1 MAGGFKL
8 AKGRGMGTAQA
19 SLVACGVIAII
30 IVLLGKAESPIF
42 NTARAKFTDW
52 AEPLLE
58 TVRAPLSSFQSWVDG
73 LGTAF
78 TVYRENIRLR
88 QENAEL
94 RKWQEVALSLE
105 QRVHR
110 YELLVNAIPD
120 PQLPSV
126 AARVIGQS
134 NRPFIKTMIL
144 SAGKDVGIRP
154 GEAVLDDRGLVG
166 RVYLSGEKTAW
177 VLLLTDLNSHVP
189 VVIQPSHRRAIL
201 TGDNSPT
208 PFLELDLGEG
218 AVKKGDRV
226 FSSGDGGLLPPD
238 LPIGQVVADRGALRV
253 AMFADPDASDYV
265 HIVDYTP
272 PAEPSPG
279 AVTDN
284 LPALAPV
291 TPTPKSQP
299 SPNQASTAP
308 KPTVAAAPAKP
319 ANPQAT
325 TAAPPATPPR
335 SVAQTARAA
344 PPPPASGDDE
354 EEDRGAGEE

>member
-1 MAGGFKL
+1 MAGFKL
-8 AKGRGMGTAQA
+8 AKGRGVGAAQA
-19 SLVACGVIAII
+19 SLVACGIIAIV

-42 NTARAKFTDW
+42 NSARARFTDW
-52 AEPLLE
+52 AAPLLE
-58 TVRAPLSSFQSWVDG
+58 AVHGPLTSVQQWTEG
-73 LGTAF
+73 LGQVF
-78 TVYRENIRLR
+78 QVYRENIRLR

-94 RKWQEVALSLE
+94 HKWQEVALTLE

-134 NRPFIKTMIL
+134 SRPFIKTMIL
-144 SAGKDVGIRP
+144 SAGKSDAIRP

-166 RVYLSGEKTAW
+166 RVYLSGEQTSW

-189 VVIQPSHRRAIL
+189 VVIQPSRRRAIL
-201 TGDNSPT
+201 TGDNSPS

-238 LPIGQVVADRGALRV
+238 LPVGQVVIDHGELRV
-253 AMFADPDASDYV
+253 ALFADVNASDYV

-279 AVTDN
+279 AVTDY
-284 LPALAPV
+284 LPALSPNAPPLKPNPKQADASPKPAAPLAVPAPTPV
-291 TPTPKSQP
+291 TPSRNLVQTLRPG
-299 SPNQASTAP
+299 AATALRP
-308 KPTVAAAPAKP
+308 GTKP
-319 ANPQAT
+319 A
-325 TAAPPATPPR
+325 
-335 SVAQTARAA
+335 
-344 PPPPASGDDE
+344 ASGDDE
-354 EEDRGAGEE
+354 EEDRDAGEE